1 MHTWERP
8 RTRLA
13 FPYVI
18 TYDNRMG
25 SIITATQA
33 RANLYTLLSEV
44 NAHHDPVTI
53 TGKHGNAILISEQDW
68 NAITVTL
75 ALHAVTGLV
84 EDIAAGR
91 AEPVDNTPLEW

>member
-1 MHTWERP
+1 
-8 RTRLA
+8 
-13 FPYVI
+13 
-18 TYDNRMG
+18 MG

-33 RANLYTLLSEV
+33 RANLYALLSEV

-75 ALHAVTGLV
+75 ALHAVPGLV
-84 EDIAAGR
+84 EDIASGR
-91 AEPVDNTPLEW
+91 AEPVDTTPLEW